1 MRRFKQLLHK
11 DFLLLVRDFWGLTLL
26 FLMPWA
32 LVVLMTYLQDST
44 FRSVNENHIPLL
56 LLDNDGDTIGAMITR
71 QLLASGIFEVSEAR
85 HCEQS
90 EAEVE
95 AAVARGDYL
104 IGVIIPS
111 GATANLRAKVR
122 AEIEHA
128 FGAEEQTTETKENKE
143 KPTETTENK
152 KKQKETK
159 ENQQKPTET
168 KENKEKPTE
177 TKEKPTETKEN
188 KKKQKRPPDGTEIR
202 ILTDPTVKQSFRR
215 TLVQTVNE
223 NALRVQNKL
232 LLSEIT
238 RQVNRLVPM
247 PIDLNPDI
255 NGALTVSE
263 KYAVNPDGKTKLV
276 PDSTQHNV
284 PAWSMFAIF
293 FIVISLSS
301 NMIRERESGCFNR
314 LLTMPCPFS
323 LYLLSKVAVYLCV
336 CLLQLTLIIVSGMFL
351 IPLLGLPALQLGSNF
366 AAIAATGVS
375 SSLAAIGYGVAIG
388 SIARTN
394 QQASIFGAVS
404 VVILAALGG
413 VWIPTF
419 IMPRFMQYLSHI
431 SPLNWGLNAFNELFV
446 RNSAFIDILPYV
458 STSLLFFVITTSIS
472 YGLKRWNPNRL

>member
-128 FGAEEQTTETKENKE
+128 FGAEEQT
-143 KPTETTENK
+143 
-152 KKQKETK
+152 
-159 ENQQKPTET
+159 
-168 KENKEKPTE
+168 
-177 TKEKPTETKEN
+177 TETKEN

-446 RNSAFIDILPYV
+446 RNSAFIDILPYI
-458 STSLLFFVITTSIS
+458 STSLLFFVLCLAIAFS
-472 YGLKRWNPNRL
+472 KRHH